1 MLLVYER
8 NNQAFIRETFD
19 DLASMPDDF
28 KINRDVLK
36 TNKNILN
43 ISSFCKGPISNTGNI
58 KRPLDI
64 NEKENEPFAVKKK
77 KVELTPEKA
86 VVNCNSANEPCT
98 PTSNLKLLV
107 CAASVLTPAVEKLKQ
122 SRDQDSRFLEEDK
135 SKDLKDSE
143 IDMLKTINRSK
154 ESTTKGSNS
163 FKDVSQT
170 DLKILKDNAPVKD
183 YIISTKTPIKIP
195 CHIENEEH
203 QENKS
208 DISPI
213 LLLNMNK
220 KPLMGR
226 KEKSLGLLCKR
237 FEIAVF
243 AFFSFW
249 LASSLNLFRL

>member
-1 MLLVYER
+1 MLLVIER
-8 NNQAFIRETFD
+8 NNRAFIRETFD

-43 ISSFCKGPISNTGNI
+43 ISSICKGPISNTRKI
-58 KRPLDI
+58 KRPFDI

-86 VVNCNSANEPCT
+86 GVNCNSANEPCT

-122 SRDQDSRFLEEDK
+122 SRDQDSCFFKEEK

-143 IDMLKTINRSK
+143 VDMLKTINTSK
-154 ESTTKGSNS
+154 ECITISSSN
-163 FKDVSQT
+163 FKDDSQS
-170 DLKILKDNAPVKD
+170 DLNILKDNAPVRD
-183 YIISTKTPIKIP
+183 YIISAKTPIKLP
-195 CHIENEEH
+195 CHIENEKH
-203 QENKS
+203 QENKTDVS
-208 DISPI
+208 SI

-237 FEIAVF
+237 FEIAIFV
-243 AFFSFW
+243 FFSF
-249 LASSLNLFRL
+249 

>member
-1 MLLVYER
+1 MLLVIER
-8 NNQAFIRETFD
+8 NSCAFTRETFD

-43 ISSFCKGPISNTGNI
+43 ISSICKGPVSNTGKI
-58 KRPLDI
+58 KRPFDI
-64 NEKENEPFAVKKK
+64 SEKENEPFAVKKK

-86 VVNCNSANEPCT
+86 SVNYNSANEPCT

-122 SRDQDSRFLEEDK
+122 NRDQDSRFLKEEK

-143 IDMLKTINRSK
+143 VDMLKTINTLT
-154 ESTTKGSNS
+154 ESTTISSSN

-170 DLKILKDNAPVKD
+170 DLKILKDNVPVRD
-183 YIISTKTPIKIP
+183 YIMSTKTPVKIP
-195 CHIENEEH
+195 CHIENEKH
-203 QENKS
+203 QENKTDVS
-208 DISPI
+208 SI

-237 FEIAVF
+237 FEITVF
-243 AFFSFW
+243 VFFSF
-249 LASSLNLFRL
+249 